1 MAKANPRAQ
10 RIEAQMQRTLA
21 ELLARSVKDPRV
33 GNVTIT
39 AVTLAQDKGSA
50 RVFFVPFGERH
61 TAAEVGAGLASAAGF
76 LRGELA
82 RRLALR
88 HAPRLDFELD
98 TVLERARNLTRL
110 IDTAVRDDQLRAADP
125 GTADHDD

>member
-33 GNVTIT
+33 GSVTIT